1 MDIALDCFPN
11 TDCTTTCESIWM
23 GVPVVTLRG
32 KNYVSLMSTA
42 VLQAAHLDEWI
53 ADSESYI
60 AIAINQATRLSF
72 LRSNRSFWRIS
83 LKVVLW
89 VIHVIYLHPLKKH
102 FLRCA

>member
-1 MDIALDCFPN
+1 
-11 TDCTTTCESIWM
+11 
-23 GVPVVTLRG
+23 
-32 KNYVSLMSTA
+32 MSTA

-53 ADSESYI
+53 ADSEESYI

-72 LRSNRSFWRIS
+72 LRSNRSFWRDR
-83 LKVVLW
+83 KVVLW